1 MGRFGRFRSDG
12 AAVDHESVRLRGAT
26 TVEGVVEIGA
36 ALPRVPVRIC
46 GEVRQIRLV
55 PHEYSKVFEV
65 VVADGTGE
73 AVLAFNGNR
82 RIAGLDPGRRVLAEG
97 VGRSDRRRLRLVNPS
112 YTLLP

>member
-1 MGRFGRFRSDG
+1 MGRFGRFRSAADG
-12 AAVDHESVRLRGAT
+12 VDHESARLRTAT
-26 TVEGVVEIGA
+26 TIEGVVEIGA
-36 ALPRVPVRIC
+36 APRRVPVRIC

-65 VVADGTGE
+65 TIADGTGE

-82 RIAGLDPGRRVLAEG
+82 RITGFDPGRRVLAEG
-97 VGRSDRRRLRLVNPS
+97 VGRTDRARLRILNPS

>member
-1 MGRFGRFRSDG
+1 MGLLG
-12 AAVDHESVRLRGAT
+12 RLRSTGAGADHDALRLRST
-26 TVEGVVEIGA
+26 TDVEGAVPIGA
-36 ALPRVPVRIC
+36 APPRVAVRIC

-65 VVADGTGE
+65 TVTDGTGE

-97 VGRSDRRRLRLVNPS
+97 VGRRDRRRIRLLNPV
-112 YTLLP
+112 YTLLD